1 MNKFLNQLA
10 IFATILGTIGF
21 MLKIELTIQ
30 EKIFILF
37 TAINATMYFSSK
49 INTEE
54 K

>member
-21 MLKIELTIQ
+21 MLKNELTFS
-30 EKIFILF
+30 EKAFIVII
-37 TAINATMYFSSK
+37 AVNATLYFSGK
-49 INTEE
+49 IDKEE

>member
-21 MLKIELTIQ
+21 MLKIELTNQ
-30 EKIFILF
+30 EKLFILF
-37 TAINATMYFSSK
+37 IAINATMYFSSK
-49 INTEE
+49 IDKEE

>member
-37 TAINATMYFSSK
+37 TAINATMHFSNK
-49 INTEE
+49 IDKEE